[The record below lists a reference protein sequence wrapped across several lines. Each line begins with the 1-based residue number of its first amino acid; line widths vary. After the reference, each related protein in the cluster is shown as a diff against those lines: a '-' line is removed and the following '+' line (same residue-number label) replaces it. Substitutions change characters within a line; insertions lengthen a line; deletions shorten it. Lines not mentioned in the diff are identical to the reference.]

1 MWDNPNLKE
10 AIIAGAASLAATGLL
25 LWAFMR
31 FTSPPKRS
39 KYSHSLES
47 RLLGVASARLRE
59 LERLSHAQLQALPE
73 RQRDDR
79 VSPSGRRFYIETTK
93 RAQPDGT
100 LAITVS
106 VVEIKPLGLGKR
118 VAETLYA
125 SPPHSGTSVRP
136 DGVV

>member
-1 MWDNPNLKE
+1 MWDNPNLKD
-10 AIIAGAASLAATGLL
+10 ALLAGAAVLAGVALL
-25 LWAFMR
+25 LWVLVR

-39 KYSHSLES
+39 KHSHSLES

-59 LERLSHAQLQALPE
+59 LEKLSHAELQALPK
-73 RQRDDR
+73 RHRDDR

-93 RAQPDGT
+93 QVQPDGT
-100 LAITVS
+100 LAITVA

-125 SPPHSGTSVRP
+125 APPTDGAGPRTARP
-136 DGVV
+136 A